1 MKVGDLLKF
10 KSGATATIIEV
21 SGDFGGYAVLYCGD
35 GSLDN
40 TPSSDGITHMS
51 LDMLNRCSEII
62 SESR

>member
-1 MKVGDLLKF
+1 MKVGDLVRF
-10 KSGATATIIEV
+10 KAGATATVIKV
-21 SGDFGGYAVLYCGD
+21 SDDFGSYAVLYCAD

-51 LDMLNRCSEII
+51 LDMLKRTSEVI